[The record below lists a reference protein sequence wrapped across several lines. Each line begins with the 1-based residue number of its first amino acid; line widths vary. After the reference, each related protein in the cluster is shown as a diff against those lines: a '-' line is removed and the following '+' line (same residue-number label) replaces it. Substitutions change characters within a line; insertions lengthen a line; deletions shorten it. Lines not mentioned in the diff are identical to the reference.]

1 MMLLRSV
8 LKRRISM
15 SNGALYKGAFFEHF
29 AGLVD
34 TRQEGKVLHKLTDI
48 LFIVIAGVICG
59 FDEWDDIHFWS
70 EAPSSQEWF
79 KKYIALANGIPS
91 LSTIKR
97 IFSAIN
103 AEELQTDVV
112 DWMQHAIGEPPKE
125 AGRVDGRRSNGSKA
139 KKKKIRAKR

>member
-15 SNGALYKGAFFEHF
+15 SNGELYKGAFFEHF
-29 AGLVD
+29 EGLVD

-79 KKYIALANGIPS
+79 KKYIALALS
-91 LSTIKR
+91 LIHIS
-97 IFSAIN
+97 
-103 AEELQTDVV
+103 
-112 DWMQHAIGEPPKE
+112 EPTRLGMISY
-125 AGRVDGRRSNGSKA
+125 AVFCL
-139 KKKKIRAKR
+139 KKKNQQNDAARAGPARDIQPENGTCGRDV

>member
-15 SNGALYKGAFFEHF
+15 SNGELYKGAFFEHF
-29 AGLVD
+29 EGLVD

-70 EAPSSQEWF
+70 EAPSNQEWF
-79 KKYIALANGIPS
+79 KKYIALANGIPVS
-91 LSTIKR
+91 YTHLRAHETR
-97 IFSAIN
+97 HDLVCRLLL
-103 AEELQTDVV
+103 E
-112 DWMQHAIGEPPKE
+112 
-125 AGRVDGRRSNGSKA
+125 
-139 KKKKIRAKR
+139 KKKKKRIRIINI